1 MQNQFFRQS
10 FAFVSSFLVFLL
22 QGGYVS
28 LSKQQQQQQN
38 HYKST
43 FF

>member
-28 LSKQQQQQQN
+28 LSKQQQQQN